1 MRSIIN
7 LKDALNQ
14 AKPDDHVGIAIAP
27 LSAGKNFCL
36 FSAEIKSGHK
46 VGCHYHTEGE
56 EIYSILSGEG
66 IIYTANIDNTGT
78 VGETRV
84 HTVTSGDSFTIEAGT
99 AHQLQ
104 ATSDLVLMF
113 VYPPS
118 HIDSDRIMIPSI
130 ISQSSNRSF
139 NGKGKFANQ
148 FTAYWRLLHS

>member
-1 MRSIIN
+1 MQSIIN

-27 LSAGKNFCL
+27 LSAGNDFCL

-66 IIYTANIDNTGT
+66 IIYTANVDNSGT
-78 VGETRV
+78 VEEIKA
-84 HTVTSGDSFTIEAGT
+84 HAVTSGDSFTIEPGT

-113 VYPPS
+113 VCPPS
-118 HIDSDRIMIPSI
+118 HIDSDRIMLPSM
-130 ISQSSNRSF
+130 IS
-139 NGKGKFANQ
+139 
-148 FTAYWRLLHS
+148 